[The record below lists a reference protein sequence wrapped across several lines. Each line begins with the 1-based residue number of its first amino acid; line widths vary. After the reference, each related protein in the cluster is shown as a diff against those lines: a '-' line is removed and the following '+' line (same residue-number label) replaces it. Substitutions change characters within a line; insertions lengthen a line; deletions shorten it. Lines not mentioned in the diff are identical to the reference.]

1 MFNICKSKKVVD
13 NVFNITKASVGPRD
27 GERDARELAIVD
39 ELTGIVDE
47 LAMVDELASVFHKE
61 WLSLIR
67 DKYERDGRPR
77 DEKRWRPVKVDV
89 KVKAK
94 VKVKD
99 THASI
104 VKVKDTRE
112 SINGNVNINVE
123 WSQLHPEYKKE
134 NLDAAYSAI
143 KAYLNHPSIDDINKA
158 ASELH
163 DDWMARNPKATHN
176 EHLHYN
182 YFLLDDHEQDKDRMQ
197 ILKARDQ
204 VDALVKKLAGK
215 KEEIHERL
223 KKALV

>member
-1 MFNICKSKKVVD
+1 MFNICKSKKVLD

-27 GERDARELAIVD
+27 GERDTLVTEI
-39 ELTGIVDE
+39 
-47 LAMVDELASVFHKE
+47 VDELASVFHNE

-77 DEKRWRPVKVDV
+77 DEKRWRPVK
-89 KVKAK
+89 AK
-94 VKVKD
+94 VKVE
-99 THASI
+99 
-104 VKVKDTRE
+104 DTRE

-204 VDALVKKLAGK
+204 VDALVKKIAGK